1 MLRQF
6 IMSGLM
12 GFIKPDFIICG
23 GVGMQK
29 RIRYIKQIDPKEC
42 GPVCMAMLSDYYG
55 FRVSVSRLR
64 EYGGTDLQGTNIK
77 GIMKIGEYLG
87 LDVKGVRAETPAALF
102 KIELPAIAHII
113 TTEGMAHFIIIEK
126 IKNNKI
132 YIVDPEKG
140 KKKEKLEDFVKY
152 WTGVLL
158 LVKKNQ
164 HFKKGDESI
173 KFLPM
178 IFKLLKPNR
187 GLILGIFTASL
198 FLNVCGFI
206 SAFYF
211 KFLVDDIVPN
221 GLIKNLHIISIGI
234 ILVYIIQNILSFAR
248 AQLTLYLGMRTD
260 ETLMIGYYKHVLNL
274 PMNFFETRKIGEI
287 LSRFMDASK
296 IRDAIASAVVITLMD
311 VVMLIVGSIILYIQS
326 TTLFLITL
334 LAVPIYILLAYSF
347 QKNYNKYN
355 EEQME
360 ENAKLN
366 SYLVESVR
374 GISTIRSYT
383 GEREV
388 FIKVERYF
396 MGVLKK
402 VFKLGKYTNIQSA
415 IKGFLDSAISL
426 FILWIGSTFVI
437 ERVMTLGELLTFNAL
452 VIYFLGPIE
461 RIIELQPKLQS
472 ANIAAKRLGEILEL
486 RTEDESQ
493 YGNSINTTVIDRYS
507 QLQQYWDIKNVSFGY
522 GNRGKVL
529 KNLNFKI
536 YPKEYIAFVGESGS
550 GKSTIA
556 KLLVS
561 YYQPDEGQII
571 VNGTKLEDINKK
583 YLRSKISYVTQNSFF
598 FSASIRENLLYGID
612 SINSEE
618 RIIEACKNV
627 EIHDF
632 IENLPG
638 KYDTILEENGSN
650 LSGGQLQRLAIA
662 KALLKQPYLLILDEA
677 TSALDSTTEQKIIK
691 NLRNLKFKIGYGIEE
706 KPTIITIAHRL
717 STIKHADKIIVLKGG
732 QIIETGSH
740 NDLLNNKN
748 EYYELWKNQ
757 EI

>member
-1 MLRQF
+1 
-6 IMSGLM
+6 MSGLIS
-12 GFIKPDFIICG
+12 FIKPDFIIYG
-23 GVGMQK
+23 GIGMRK
-29 RIRYIKQIDPKEC
+29 KVKYIKQIDPKEC
-42 GPVCMAMLSDYYG
+42 GPVCMAMISDYYG
-55 FRVSVSRLR
+55 FRVSVSKLR

-77 GIMKIGEYLG
+77 GIIKIGEYLG
-87 LDVKGVRAETPAALF
+87 LDVKGVRAETPTALF

-113 TTEGMAHFIIIEK
+113 TTEGMTHFIIIEK

-132 YIVDPEKG
+132 YIVDPAKG

-152 WTGVLL
+152 WTGILL
-158 LVKKNQ
+158 LIKRNQ
-164 HFKKGDESI
+164 NFKKGDESI

-178 IFKLLKPNR
+178 IFRLLRPNKW
-187 GLILGIFTASL
+187 LILGIFIASL
-198 FLNVCGFI
+198 FLNLCGFV
-206 SAFYF
+206 STFYF
-211 KFLVDDIVPN
+211 KFLVDAIVPN
-221 GLIKNLHIISIGI
+221 GLIKSLHIISIGVLLI
-234 ILVYIIQNILSFAR
+234 YIIQNILSFAR
-248 AQLTLYLGMRTD
+248 SQLTLYLGMRTD
-260 ETLMIGYYKHVLNL
+260 KALMVGYYNHVLSL
-274 PMNFFETRKIGEI
+274 PINFFETRKTGEI
-287 LSRFMDASK
+287 ISRFMDANK
-296 IRDAIASAVVITLMD
+296 IRDAVASAVVIALMD
-311 VVMLIVGSIILYIQS
+311 VVMLIAGSIILYLVNV
-326 TTLFLITL
+326 TLFLITL

-347 QKNYNKYN
+347 QKKYNKYN

-366 SYLVESVR
+366 SYVVESVR

-388 FIKVERYF
+388 FIKVEHYF
-396 MGVLKK
+396 MEVLKK

-415 IKGFLDSAISL
+415 IKGFLDLAISL
-426 FILWIGSTFVI
+426 FILWMGSQFVI
-437 ERVMTLGELLTFNAL
+437 EGAMTLGELLTFNAL

-472 ANIAAKRLGEILEL
+472 ANIAAKRLGEILDL
-486 RTEDESQ
+486 KAEDDSQ
-493 YGNSINTTVIDRYS
+493 YGNPINTTILDDYS
-507 QLQQYWDIKNVSFGY
+507 QQQQYWDIKNVSFGY

-536 YPKEYIAFVGESGS
+536 YPKEHIAFVGESGS

-561 YYQPDEGQII
+561 YYQPDEGEII
-571 VNGTKLEDINKK
+571 VNGSKLENINKR

-598 FSASIRENLLYGID
+598 FSASIRENLLYGIEF
-612 SINSEE
+612 IPSEE
-618 RIIEACKNV
+618 KIIGACKNA

-632 IENLPG
+632 IEGLPR
-638 KYDTILEENGSN
+638 KYDTILEENGGN

-691 NLRNLKFKIGYGIEE
+691 NLRKLQLKKDNGVEE
-706 KPTIITIAHRL
+706 KPMIITIAHRL
-717 STIKHADKIIVLKGG
+717 STIKHADNIIVLKEGE
-732 QIIETGSH
+732 IIETGSH
-740 NDLLNNKN
+740 DNLLKNKN

-757 EI
+757 EV

>member
-1 MLRQF
+1 MR
-6 IMSGLM
+6 
-12 GFIKPDFIICG
+12 KKVKC
-23 GVGMQK
+23 
-29 RIRYIKQIDPKEC
+29 IKQIDPKEC
-42 GPVCMAMLSDYYG
+42 GPVCMAMISDYYG
-55 FRVSVSRLR
+55 FKVSVSKLR

-77 GIMKIGEYLG
+77 GIIKIGEYLG
-87 LDVKGVRAETPAALF
+87 LDVKGVRAENPAALF
-102 KIELPAIAHII
+102 NIELPAIAHII
-113 TTEGMAHFIIIEK
+113 TTEGMTHFIIIEK

-132 YIVDPEKG
+132 YIVDPAKG
-140 KKKEKLEDFVKY
+140 KKKEELEDFVNY

-158 LVKKNQ
+158 LIKRNQ
-164 HFKKGDESI
+164 NFKKGDESI

-178 IFKLLKPNR
+178 IFRLLRPNR
-187 GLILGIFTASL
+187 CLILGIFIASL
-198 FLNVCGFI
+198 FLNLCGFV
-206 SAFYF
+206 STFYF

-221 GLIKNLHIISIGI
+221 GLIKSLHIISIGI
-234 ILVYIIQNILSFAR
+234 LLIYIIQNILSFVR
-248 AQLTLYLGMRTD
+248 SQLTLYLGMRTD
-260 ETLMIGYYKHVLNL
+260 KTLMVGYYNHVLSL
-274 PMNFFETRKIGEI
+274 PINFFETRKTGEI
-287 LSRFMDASK
+287 LSRFMDANK
-296 IRDAIASAVVITLMD
+296 IRDAVASAVVITLMD
-311 VVMLIVGSIILYIQS
+311 VVMLIVGSIILYLQNV
-326 TTLFLITL
+326 TLFLITL

-347 QKNYNKYN
+347 QKKYNKYN

-388 FIKVERYF
+388 FIKVEHYF
-396 MGVLKK
+396 MEVLKK

-415 IKGFLDSAISL
+415 IKGFLDLAISL
-426 FILWIGSTFVI
+426 FILWMGSKFVI
-437 ERVMTLGELLTFNAL
+437 EGAMTLGELLTFNAL

-472 ANIAAKRLGEILEL
+472 ANIAAKRLGEILDL
-486 RTEDESQ
+486 KAEDDSQ
-493 YGNSINTTVIDRYS
+493 YGNPINTTILDNYL
-507 QLQQYWDIKNVSFGY
+507 QQQQYWDIKNVSFGY
-522 GNRGKVL
+522 GSRGKVL

-536 YPKEYIAFVGESGS
+536 FPKEHIAFVGESGS

-561 YYQPDEGQII
+561 YYQPDEGEII
-571 VNGTKLEDINKK
+571 VNGSKLENINKR

-598 FSASIRENLLYGID
+598 FSASIRENLLYGIE
-612 SINSEE
+612 SVASEE
-618 RIIEACKNV
+618 KIIEACRNA

-632 IENLPG
+632 IEGLPR
-638 KYDTILEENGSN
+638 KYDTILEENGGN

-691 NLRNLKFKIGYGIEE
+691 NLRNLQLKIGNGIEE
-706 KPTIITIAHRL
+706 KPMIITIAHRL
-717 STIKHADKIIVLKGG
+717 STIKHADNIIVLKEGE
-732 QIIETGSH
+732 IIETGSH
-740 NDLLNNKN
+740 DDLLKNKN

-757 EI
+757 EV

>member
-1 MLRQF
+1 
-6 IMSGLM
+6 MSGLIS
-12 GFIKPDFIICG
+12 FIKPDFIIYG
-23 GVGMQK
+23 GIGMRK
-29 RIRYIKQIDPKEC
+29 KVKCIKQIDPKEC
-42 GPVCMAMLSDYYG
+42 GPVCMAMISDYYG
-55 FRVSVSRLR
+55 FKVSVSKLR

-77 GIMKIGEYLG
+77 GIIKIGEYLG
-87 LDVKGVRAETPAALF
+87 LDVKGVRAENPAALF
-102 KIELPAIAHII
+102 NIELPAIAHII
-113 TTEGMAHFIIIEK
+113 TTEGMTHFIIIEK
-126 IKNNKI
+126 IKNKKI
-132 YIVDPEKG
+132 YIVDPAKG
-140 KKKEKLEDFVKY
+140 KKKEELEDFVNY

-158 LVKKNQ
+158 LIKRNQ
-164 HFKKGDESI
+164 NFKKGDESI

-178 IFKLLKPNR
+178 IFRLLRPNR
-187 GLILGIFTASL
+187 WLILGIFIASL
-198 FLNVCGFI
+198 FLNLCGFV
-206 SAFYF
+206 STFYF

-221 GLIKNLHIISIGI
+221 GLIKSLHIISIGI
-234 ILVYIIQNILSFAR
+234 LLIYIIQNILSFAR
-248 AQLTLYLGMRTD
+248 SQLTLYLGMRTD
-260 ETLMIGYYKHVLNL
+260 KTLMVGYYNHVLSL
-274 PMNFFETRKIGEI
+274 PINFFETRKTGEI
-287 LSRFMDASK
+287 LSRFMDANK
-296 IRDAIASAVVITLMD
+296 IRDAVASAVVITLMD
-311 VVMLIVGSIILYIQS
+311 VVMLIVGSIILYLQNV
-326 TTLFLITL
+326 TLFLITL

-347 QKNYNKYN
+347 QKKYNKYN

-388 FIKVERYF
+388 FIKVEHYF
-396 MGVLKK
+396 MEVLKK

-415 IKGFLDSAISL
+415 IKGFLDLAISL
-426 FILWIGSTFVI
+426 FILWMGSKFVI
-437 ERVMTLGELLTFNAL
+437 EGAMTLGELLTFNAL

-472 ANIAAKRLGEILEL
+472 ANIAAKRLGEILDL
-486 RTEDESQ
+486 KAEDDSQ
-493 YGNSINTTVIDRYS
+493 YGNPINTTILDNYL
-507 QLQQYWDIKNVSFGY
+507 QQQQYWDIKNVSFGY

-536 YPKEYIAFVGESGS
+536 YPKEHIAFVGESGS

-561 YYQPDEGQII
+561 YYQPDEGEII
-571 VNGTKLEDINKK
+571 VNGSKLENINKR

-598 FSASIRENLLYGID
+598 FSASIRENLLYGIEF
-612 SINSEE
+612 IPSEE
-618 RIIEACKNV
+618 KIIGACKDA

-632 IENLPG
+632 IEGLPL
-638 KYDTILEENGSN
+638 KYDTILEENGGN

-691 NLRNLKFKIGYGIEE
+691 NLRKLQLKKGNGVEE
-706 KPTIITIAHRL
+706 KPMIITIAHRL
-717 STIKHADKIIVLKGG
+717 STIKHADNIIVLKKGE
-732 QIIETGSH
+732 IIETGSH
-740 NDLLNNKN
+740 DNLLKNKN

-757 EI
+757 EV

>member
-1 MLRQF
+1 
-6 IMSGLM
+6 MSGLIS
-12 GFIKPDFIICG
+12 FIKPDFIIYG
-23 GVGMQK
+23 GIGMRK
-29 RIRYIKQIDPKEC
+29 KVKCIKQIDPKEC
-42 GPVCMAMLSDYYG
+42 GPVCMAMISDYYG
-55 FRVSVSRLR
+55 FKVSVSKLR

-77 GIMKIGEYLG
+77 GIIKIGEYLG
-87 LDVKGVRAETPAALF
+87 LDVKGVRAENPAALF
-102 KIELPAIAHII
+102 NIELPAIAHII
-113 TTEGMAHFIIIEK
+113 TTEGMTHFIIIEK

-132 YIVDPEKG
+132 YIVDPAKG
-140 KKKEKLEDFVKY
+140 KKKEELEDFVNY

-158 LVKKNQ
+158 LIKRNQ
-164 HFKKGDESI
+164 NFKKGDESI

-178 IFKLLKPNR
+178 IFRLLRPNR
-187 GLILGIFTASL
+187 WLILGIFIASL
-198 FLNVCGFI
+198 FLNLCGFV
-206 SAFYF
+206 STFYF

-221 GLIKNLHIISIGI
+221 GLIKSLHIISIGI
-234 ILVYIIQNILSFAR
+234 LLIYIIQNILSFAR
-248 AQLTLYLGMRTD
+248 SQLTLYLGMRTD
-260 ETLMIGYYKHVLNL
+260 KTLMVGYYNHVLSL
-274 PMNFFETRKIGEI
+274 PINFFETRKTGEI
-287 LSRFMDASK
+287 LSRFMDANK
-296 IRDAIASAVVITLMD
+296 IRDAVASAVVITLMD
-311 VVMLIVGSIILYIQS
+311 VVMLIVGSIILYLQNV
-326 TTLFLITL
+326 TLFLITL

-347 QKNYNKYN
+347 QKKYNKYN

-388 FIKVERYF
+388 FIKVEHYF
-396 MGVLKK
+396 MEVLKK

-415 IKGFLDSAISL
+415 IKGFLDLAISL
-426 FILWIGSTFVI
+426 FILWMGSKFVI
-437 ERVMTLGELLTFNAL
+437 EGAMTLGELLTFNAL

-472 ANIAAKRLGEILEL
+472 ANIAAKRLGEILDL
-486 RTEDESQ
+486 KAEDDSQ
-493 YGNSINTTVIDRYS
+493 YGNPINTTILDNYL
-507 QLQQYWDIKNVSFGY
+507 QQQQYWDIKNVSFGY

-536 YPKEYIAFVGESGS
+536 YPKEHIAFVGESGS

-561 YYQPDEGQII
+561 YYQPDEGEII
-571 VNGTKLEDINKK
+571 VNGSKLENINKR

-598 FSASIRENLLYGID
+598 FSASIRENLLYGIEF
-612 SINSEE
+612 IPSEE
-618 RIIEACKNV
+618 KIIGACKDA

-632 IENLPG
+632 IEGLPL
-638 KYDTILEENGSN
+638 KYDTILEENGGN

-691 NLRNLKFKIGYGIEE
+691 NLRKLQLKKGNGVEE
-706 KPTIITIAHRL
+706 KPMIITIAHRL
-717 STIKHADKIIVLKGG
+717 STIKHADNIIVLKKGE
-732 QIIETGSH
+732 IIETGSH
-740 NDLLNNKN
+740 DNLLKNKN

-757 EI
+757 EV

>member
-1 MLRQF
+1 
-6 IMSGLM
+6 MSGLIS
-12 GFIKPDFIICG
+12 FIKPDFIIYG
-23 GVGMQK
+23 GVGMRK
-29 RIRYIKQIDPKEC
+29 KVKCIKQIDPKEC
-42 GPVCMAMLSDYYG
+42 GPVCMAMISDYYG
-55 FRVSVSRLR
+55 FRVSVSKLR

-77 GIMKIGEYLG
+77 GIIKIGEYLG
-87 LDVKGVRAETPAALF
+87 LDVKGVRAETPTALF

-113 TTEGMAHFIIIEK
+113 TTEGMTHFIIIEK

-132 YIVDPEKG
+132 YIVDPAKG

-152 WTGVLL
+152 WTGILL
-158 LVKKNQ
+158 LIKRNQ
-164 HFKKGDESI
+164 NFKKGDESI

-178 IFKLLKPNR
+178 IFRLLRPNKW
-187 GLILGIFTASL
+187 LILGIFIASL
-198 FLNVCGFI
+198 FLNLCGFV
-206 SAFYF
+206 STFYF
-211 KFLVDDIVPN
+211 KFLVDEIVPN
-221 GLIKNLHIISIGI
+221 GLIKSLHIISIGI
-234 ILVYIIQNILSFAR
+234 LLIYIIQNILSFAR
-248 AQLTLYLGMRTD
+248 SQLTLYLGMRTD
-260 ETLMIGYYKHVLNL
+260 KALMVGYYNHVLSL
-274 PMNFFETRKIGEI
+274 PINFFETRKTGEI
-287 LSRFMDASK
+287 ISRFMDANK
-296 IRDAIASAVVITLMD
+296 IRDAVASAVVIALMD
-311 VVMLIVGSIILYIQS
+311 VVMLIAGSIILYLVNV
-326 TTLFLITL
+326 TLFLITL

-347 QKNYNKYN
+347 QKKYNKYN

-366 SYLVESVR
+366 SYVVESVR

-388 FIKVERYF
+388 FIKVEHYF
-396 MGVLKK
+396 IEVLKK

-415 IKGFLDSAISL
+415 IKGFLDLAISL
-426 FILWIGSTFVI
+426 FILWMGSQFVI
-437 ERVMTLGELLTFNAL
+437 EGAMTLGELLTFNAL

-472 ANIAAKRLGEILEL
+472 ANIAAKRLGEILDL
-486 RTEDESQ
+486 KAEDDSQ
-493 YGNSINTTVIDRYS
+493 YGNPINTTILDDYS
-507 QLQQYWDIKNVSFGY
+507 QQQQYWDIKNVSFGY

-536 YPKEYIAFVGESGS
+536 YPKEHIAFVGESGS

-561 YYQPDEGQII
+561 YYQPDEGEII
-571 VNGTKLEDINKK
+571 VNGSKLENINKR

-598 FSASIRENLLYGID
+598 FSASIRENLLYVIEF
-612 SINSEE
+612 IPSEE
-618 RIIEACKNV
+618 KIIGACKNA

-632 IENLPG
+632 IEGLPR
-638 KYDTILEENGSN
+638 KYDTILEENGGN

-691 NLRNLKFKIGYGIEE
+691 NLRKLQLKKDNGVEE
-706 KPTIITIAHRL
+706 KPMIITIAHRL
-717 STIKHADKIIVLKGG
+717 STIKHADNIIVLKEGE
-732 QIIETGSH
+732 IIEAGSH
-740 NDLLNNKN
+740 DNLLKNKN

-757 EI
+757 EV

>member
-1 MLRQF
+1 
-6 IMSGLM
+6 MSGLIS
-12 GFIKPDFIICG
+12 FIKPDFIIYG
-23 GVGMQK
+23 GVGMRK
-29 RIRYIKQIDPKEC
+29 KVKCIKQIDPKEC
-42 GPVCMAMLSDYYG
+42 GPVCMAMISDYYG
-55 FRVSVSRLR
+55 FRVSVSKLR

-77 GIMKIGEYLG
+77 GIIKIGEYLG
-87 LDVKGVRAETPAALF
+87 LDVKGVRAETPTALF

-113 TTEGMAHFIIIEK
+113 TTEGMTHFIIIEK

-132 YIVDPEKG
+132 YIVDPAKG

-152 WTGVLL
+152 WTGILL
-158 LVKKNQ
+158 LIKRNQ
-164 HFKKGDESI
+164 NFKKGDESI

-178 IFKLLKPNR
+178 IFRLLRPNKW
-187 GLILGIFTASL
+187 LILGIFIASL
-198 FLNVCGFI
+198 FLNLCGFV
-206 SAFYF
+206 STFYF
-211 KFLVDDIVPN
+211 KFLVDEIVPN
-221 GLIKNLHIISIGI
+221 GLIKSLHIISIGI
-234 ILVYIIQNILSFAR
+234 LLIYIIQNILSFAR
-248 AQLTLYLGMRTD
+248 SQLTLYLGMRTD
-260 ETLMIGYYKHVLNL
+260 KALMVGYYNHVLSL
-274 PMNFFETRKIGEI
+274 PINFFETRKTGEI
-287 LSRFMDASK
+287 ISRFMDANK
-296 IRDAIASAVVITLMD
+296 IRDAVASAVVIALMD
-311 VVMLIVGSIILYIQS
+311 VVMLIAGSIILYLVNV
-326 TTLFLITL
+326 TLFLITL

-347 QKNYNKYN
+347 QKKYNKYN

-366 SYLVESVR
+366 SYVVESVR

-388 FIKVERYF
+388 FIKVEHYF
-396 MGVLKK
+396 IEVLKK

-415 IKGFLDSAISL
+415 IKGFLDLAISL
-426 FILWIGSTFVI
+426 FILWMGSQFVI
-437 ERVMTLGELLTFNAL
+437 EGAMTLGELLTFNAL

-472 ANIAAKRLGEILEL
+472 ANIAAKRLGEILDL
-486 RTEDESQ
+486 KAEDDSQ
-493 YGNSINTTVIDRYS
+493 YGNPINTTILDDYS
-507 QLQQYWDIKNVSFGY
+507 QQQQYWGIKNVSFGY

-536 YPKEYIAFVGESGS
+536 YPKEHIAFVGESGS

-561 YYQPDEGQII
+561 YYQPDEGEII
-571 VNGTKLEDINKK
+571 VNGSKLENINKR

-598 FSASIRENLLYGID
+598 FSASIRENLLYGIEF
-612 SINSEE
+612 IPSEE
-618 RIIEACKNV
+618 KIIGACKNA

-632 IENLPG
+632 IEGLPR
-638 KYDTILEENGSN
+638 KYDTILEENGGN

-691 NLRNLKFKIGYGIEE
+691 NLRKLQLKKDNGVEE
-706 KPTIITIAHRL
+706 KPMIITIAHRL
-717 STIKHADKIIVLKGG
+717 STIKHADNIIVLKEGE
-732 QIIETGSH
+732 IIEAGSH
-740 NDLLNNKN
+740 DNLLKNKN

-757 EI
+757 EV

>member
-1 MLRQF
+1 MR
-6 IMSGLM
+6 
-12 GFIKPDFIICG
+12 KKVKC
-23 GVGMQK
+23 
-29 RIRYIKQIDPKEC
+29 IKQIDPKEC
-42 GPVCMAMLSDYYG
+42 GPVCMAMISDYYG
-55 FRVSVSRLR
+55 FKVSVSKLR

-77 GIMKIGEYLG
+77 GIIKIGEYLG
-87 LDVKGVRAETPAALF
+87 LDVKGVRAENPAALF
-102 KIELPAIAHII
+102 NIELPAIAHII
-113 TTEGMAHFIIIEK
+113 TTEGMTHFIIIEK

-132 YIVDPEKG
+132 YIVDPAKG
-140 KKKEKLEDFVKY
+140 KKKEELEDFVNY

-158 LVKKNQ
+158 LIKRNQ
-164 HFKKGDESI
+164 NFKKGDESI

-178 IFKLLKPNR
+178 IFRLLRPNR
-187 GLILGIFTASL
+187 WLILGIFIASL
-198 FLNVCGFI
+198 FLNLCGFV
-206 SAFYF
+206 STFYF

-221 GLIKNLHIISIGI
+221 GLIKSLHIISIGI
-234 ILVYIIQNILSFAR
+234 LLIYIIQNILSFVR
-248 AQLTLYLGMRTD
+248 SQLTLYLGMRTD
-260 ETLMIGYYKHVLNL
+260 KTLMVGYYNHVLSL
-274 PMNFFETRKIGEI
+274 PINFFETRKTGEI
-287 LSRFMDASK
+287 LSRFMDANK
-296 IRDAIASAVVITLMD
+296 IRDAVASAVVITLMD
-311 VVMLIVGSIILYIQS
+311 VVMLIVGSIILYLQNV
-326 TTLFLITL
+326 TLFLITL

-347 QKNYNKYN
+347 QKKYNKYN

-388 FIKVERYF
+388 FIKVEHYF
-396 MGVLKK
+396 MEVLKK

-415 IKGFLDSAISL
+415 IKGFLDLAISL
-426 FILWIGSTFVI
+426 FILWMGSKFVI
-437 ERVMTLGELLTFNAL
+437 EGAMTLGELLTFNAL

-472 ANIAAKRLGEILEL
+472 ANIAAKRLGEILDL
-486 RTEDESQ
+486 KAEDDSQ
-493 YGNSINTTVIDRYS
+493 YGNPINTTILDNYL
-507 QLQQYWDIKNVSFGY
+507 QQQQYWDIKNVSFGY
-522 GNRGKVL
+522 GSRGKVL

-536 YPKEYIAFVGESGS
+536 FPKEHIAFVGESGS

-561 YYQPDEGQII
+561 YYQPDEGEII
-571 VNGTKLEDINKK
+571 VNGSKLENINKR

-598 FSASIRENLLYGID
+598 FSASIRENLLYGIE
-612 SINSEE
+612 SVASEE
-618 RIIEACKNV
+618 KIIEACRNA

-632 IENLPG
+632 IEGLPR
-638 KYDTILEENGSN
+638 KYDTILEENGGN

-691 NLRNLKFKIGYGIEE
+691 NLRNLQLKIGNGIEE
-706 KPTIITIAHRL
+706 KPMIITIAHRL
-717 STIKHADKIIVLKGG
+717 STIKHADNIIVLKEGE
-732 QIIETGSH
+732 IIETGSH
-740 NDLLNNKN
+740 DDLLKNKN

-757 EI
+757 EV

>member
-1 MLRQF
+1 MR
-6 IMSGLM
+6 
-12 GFIKPDFIICG
+12 KKVKC
-23 GVGMQK
+23 
-29 RIRYIKQIDPKEC
+29 IKQIDPKEC
-42 GPVCMAMLSDYYG
+42 GPVCMAMISDYYG
-55 FRVSVSRLR
+55 FRVSVSKLR

-77 GIMKIGEYLG
+77 GIIKIGEYLG
-87 LDVKGVRAETPAALF
+87 LDVKGVRAETPTALF

-113 TTEGMAHFIIIEK
+113 TTEGMTHFIIIEK

-132 YIVDPEKG
+132 YIVDPAKG

-152 WTGVLL
+152 WTGILL
-158 LVKKNQ
+158 LIKRNQ
-164 HFKKGDESI
+164 NFKKGDESI

-178 IFKLLKPNR
+178 IFRLLRPNKW
-187 GLILGIFTASL
+187 LILGIFIASL
-198 FLNVCGFI
+198 FLNLCGFV
-206 SAFYF
+206 STFYF
-211 KFLVDDIVPN
+211 KFLVDEIVPN
-221 GLIKNLHIISIGI
+221 GLIKSLHIISIGI
-234 ILVYIIQNILSFAR
+234 LLIYIIQNILSFAR
-248 AQLTLYLGMRTD
+248 SQLTLYLGMRTD
-260 ETLMIGYYKHVLNL
+260 KALMVGYYNHVLSL
-274 PMNFFETRKIGEI
+274 PINFFETRKTGEI
-287 LSRFMDASK
+287 ISRFMDANK
-296 IRDAIASAVVITLMD
+296 IRDAVASAVVIALMD
-311 VVMLIVGSIILYIQS
+311 VVMLIAGSIILYLVNV
-326 TTLFLITL
+326 TLFLITL

-347 QKNYNKYN
+347 QKKYNKYN

-366 SYLVESVR
+366 SYVVESIR

-388 FIKVERYF
+388 FIKVEHYF
-396 MGVLKK
+396 IEVLKK

-415 IKGFLDSAISL
+415 IKGFLDLAISL
-426 FILWIGSTFVI
+426 FILWMGSQFVI
-437 ERVMTLGELLTFNAL
+437 EGAMTLGELLTFNAL

-472 ANIAAKRLGEILEL
+472 ANIAAKRLGEILDL
-486 RTEDESQ
+486 KAEDDSQ
-493 YGNSINTTVIDRYS
+493 YGNPINTTILDDYS
-507 QLQQYWDIKNVSFGY
+507 QQQQYWDIKNVSFGY

-536 YPKEYIAFVGESGS
+536 YPKEHIAFVGESGS

-561 YYQPDEGQII
+561 YYQPDEGEII
-571 VNGTKLEDINKK
+571 VNGSKLENINKR

-598 FSASIRENLLYGID
+598 FSASIRENLLYGIEF
-612 SINSEE
+612 IPSEE
-618 RIIEACKNV
+618 KIIGACKNA

-632 IENLPG
+632 IEGLPR
-638 KYDTILEENGSN
+638 KYDTILEENGGN

-691 NLRNLKFKIGYGIEE
+691 NLRKLQLKKDNGVEE
-706 KPTIITIAHRL
+706 KPMIITIAHRL
-717 STIKHADKIIVLKGG
+717 STIKHADNIIVLKEGE
-732 QIIETGSH
+732 IIEAGSH
-740 NDLLNNKN
+740 DNLLKNKN

>member
-1 MLRQF
+1 
-6 IMSGLM
+6 MSGLIS
-12 GFIKPDFIICG
+12 FIKPDFIIYG
-23 GVGMQK
+23 GIGMRK
-29 RIRYIKQIDPKEC
+29 KVKCIKQIDPKEC
-42 GPVCMAMLSDYYG
+42 GPVCMAMISDYYG
-55 FRVSVSRLR
+55 FKVSVSKLR

-77 GIMKIGEYLG
+77 GIIKIGEYLG
-87 LDVKGVRAETPAALF
+87 LDVKGVRAENPAALF
-102 KIELPAIAHII
+102 NIELPAIAHII
-113 TTEGMAHFIIIEK
+113 TTEGMTHFIIIEK

-132 YIVDPEKG
+132 YIVDPAKG
-140 KKKEKLEDFVKY
+140 KKKEELEDFVNY

-158 LVKKNQ
+158 LIKRNQ
-164 HFKKGDESI
+164 NFKKGDESI

-178 IFKLLKPNR
+178 IFRLLRPNR
-187 GLILGIFTASL
+187 WLILGIFIASL
-198 FLNVCGFI
+198 FLNLCGFV
-206 SAFYF
+206 STFYF

-221 GLIKNLHIISIGI
+221 GLIKSLHIISIGI
-234 ILVYIIQNILSFAR
+234 LLIYIIQNILSFAR
-248 AQLTLYLGMRTD
+248 SQLTLYLGMRTD
-260 ETLMIGYYKHVLNL
+260 KTLMVGYYNHVLSL
-274 PMNFFETRKIGEI
+274 PINFFETRKTGEI
-287 LSRFMDASK
+287 LSRFMDANK
-296 IRDAIASAVVITLMD
+296 IRDAVASAVVITLMD
-311 VVMLIVGSIILYIQS
+311 VVMLIVGSIILYLQNV
-326 TTLFLITL
+326 TLFLITL

-347 QKNYNKYN
+347 QKKYNKYN

-388 FIKVERYF
+388 FIKVEHYF
-396 MGVLKK
+396 MEVLKK

-415 IKGFLDSAISL
+415 IKGFLDLAISL
-426 FILWIGSTFVI
+426 FILWMGSKFVI
-437 ERVMTLGELLTFNAL
+437 EGAMTLGELLTFNAL

-472 ANIAAKRLGEILEL
+472 ANIAAKRLGEILDL
-486 RTEDESQ
+486 KAEDDSQ
-493 YGNSINTTVIDRYS
+493 YGNPINTTILDNYL
-507 QLQQYWDIKNVSFGY
+507 QQQQYWDIKNVSFGY
-522 GNRGKVL
+522 GSRGKVL

-536 YPKEYIAFVGESGS
+536 FPKEHIAFVGESGS

-561 YYQPDEGQII
+561 YYQPDEGEII
-571 VNGTKLEDINKK
+571 VNGSKLENINKR

-598 FSASIRENLLYGID
+598 FSASIRENLLYGIE
-612 SINSEE
+612 SVASEE
-618 RIIEACKNV
+618 KIIEACRNA

-632 IENLPG
+632 IEGLPL
-638 KYDTILEENGSN
+638 KYDTILEENGGN

-691 NLRNLKFKIGYGIEE
+691 NLRNLQLKIGNGIEE
-706 KPTIITIAHRL
+706 KPMIITIAHRL
-717 STIKHADKIIVLKGG
+717 STIKHADNIIVLKEGE
-732 QIIETGSH
+732 IIETGSH
-740 NDLLNNKN
+740 DDLLKNKN

-757 EI
+757 EV

>member
-1 MLRQF
+1 
-6 IMSGLM
+6 MSGLIS
-12 GFIKPDFIICG
+12 FIKPDFIIYG
-23 GVGMQK
+23 GVGMRK
-29 RIRYIKQIDPKEC
+29 KVKCIKQIDPKEC
-42 GPVCMAMLSDYYG
+42 GPVCMAMISDYYG
-55 FRVSVSRLR
+55 FRVSVSKLR

-77 GIMKIGEYLG
+77 GIIKIGEYLG
-87 LDVKGVRAETPAALF
+87 LDVKGVRAETPTALF

-113 TTEGMAHFIIIEK
+113 TTEGMTHFIIIEK

-132 YIVDPEKG
+132 YIVDPAKG

-152 WTGVLL
+152 WTGILL
-158 LVKKNQ
+158 LIKRNQ
-164 HFKKGDESI
+164 NFKKGDESI

-178 IFKLLKPNR
+178 IFRLLRPNKW
-187 GLILGIFTASL
+187 LILGIFIASL
-198 FLNVCGFI
+198 FLNLCGFV
-206 SAFYF
+206 STFYF
-211 KFLVDDIVPN
+211 KFLVDEIVPN
-221 GLIKNLHIISIGI
+221 GLIKSLHIISIGI
-234 ILVYIIQNILSFAR
+234 LLIYIIQNILSFAR
-248 AQLTLYLGMRTD
+248 SQLTLYLGMRTD
-260 ETLMIGYYKHVLNL
+260 KALMVGYYNHVLSL
-274 PMNFFETRKIGEI
+274 PINFFETRKTGEI
-287 LSRFMDASK
+287 ISRFMDANK
-296 IRDAIASAVVITLMD
+296 IRDAVASAVVIALMD
-311 VVMLIVGSIILYIQS
+311 VVMLIAGSIILYLVNV
-326 TTLFLITL
+326 TLFLITL

-347 QKNYNKYN
+347 QKKYNKYN

-366 SYLVESVR
+366 SYVVESVR

-388 FIKVERYF
+388 FIKVEHYF
-396 MGVLKK
+396 IEVLKK

-415 IKGFLDSAISL
+415 IKGFLDLAISL
-426 FILWIGSTFVI
+426 FILWMGSQFVI
-437 ERVMTLGELLTFNAL
+437 EGAMTLGELLTFNAL

-472 ANIAAKRLGEILEL
+472 ANIAAKRLGEILDL
-486 RTEDESQ
+486 KAEDDSQ
-493 YGNSINTTVIDRYS
+493 YGNPINTTILDDYS
-507 QLQQYWDIKNVSFGY
+507 QQQQYWDIKNVSFGY

-536 YPKEYIAFVGESGS
+536 YPKEHIAFVGESGS

-561 YYQPDEGQII
+561 YYQPDEGEII
-571 VNGTKLEDINKK
+571 VNGSKLENINKR

-598 FSASIRENLLYGID
+598 FSASIRENLLYGLEFIP
-612 SINSEE
+612 SEE
-618 RIIEACKNV
+618 KIIGACKNA

-632 IENLPG
+632 IEGLPR
-638 KYDTILEENGSN
+638 KYDTILEENGGN

-691 NLRNLKFKIGYGIEE
+691 NLRKLQLKKDNGVEE
-706 KPTIITIAHRL
+706 KPMIITIAHRL
-717 STIKHADKIIVLKGG
+717 STIKHADNIIVLKEGE
-732 QIIETGSH
+732 IIEAGSH
-740 NDLLNNKN
+740 DNLLKNKN

-757 EI
+757 EV

>member
-1 MLRQF
+1 
-6 IMSGLM
+6 MSGLIS
-12 GFIKPDFIICG
+12 FIKPDFIIYG
-23 GVGMQK
+23 GVGMRK
-29 RIRYIKQIDPKEC
+29 KVKCIKQIDPKEC
-42 GPVCMAMLSDYYG
+42 GPVCMAMISDYYG
-55 FRVSVSRLR
+55 FRVSVSKLR

-77 GIMKIGEYLG
+77 GIIKIGEYLG
-87 LDVKGVRAETPAALF
+87 LDVKGVRAETPTALF

-113 TTEGMAHFIIIEK
+113 TTEGMTHFIIIEK

-132 YIVDPEKG
+132 YIVDPAKG

-152 WTGVLL
+152 WTGILL
-158 LVKKNQ
+158 LIKRNQ
-164 HFKKGDESI
+164 NFKKGDESI

-178 IFKLLKPNR
+178 IFRLLRPNKW
-187 GLILGIFTASL
+187 LILGIFIASL
-198 FLNVCGFI
+198 FLNLCGFV
-206 SAFYF
+206 STFYF
-211 KFLVDDIVPN
+211 KFLVDEIVPN
-221 GLIKNLHIISIGI
+221 GLIKSLHIISIGI
-234 ILVYIIQNILSFAR
+234 LLIYIIQNILSFAR
-248 AQLTLYLGMRTD
+248 SQLTLYLGMRTD
-260 ETLMIGYYKHVLNL
+260 KALMVGYYNHVLSL
-274 PMNFFETRKIGEI
+274 PINFFETRKTGEI
-287 LSRFMDASK
+287 ISRFMDANK
-296 IRDAIASAVVITLMD
+296 IRDAVASAVVIALMD
-311 VVMLIVGSIILYIQS
+311 VVMLIAGSIILYLVNV
-326 TTLFLITL
+326 TLFLITL

-347 QKNYNKYN
+347 QKKYNKYN

-366 SYLVESVR
+366 SYVVESIR

-388 FIKVERYF
+388 FIKVEHYF
-396 MGVLKK
+396 IEVLKK

-415 IKGFLDSAISL
+415 IKGFLDLAISL
-426 FILWIGSTFVI
+426 FILWMGSQFVI
-437 ERVMTLGELLTFNAL
+437 EGAMTLGELLTFNAL

-472 ANIAAKRLGEILEL
+472 ANIAAKRLGEILDL
-486 RTEDESQ
+486 KAEDDSQ
-493 YGNSINTTVIDRYS
+493 YGNPINTTILDDYS
-507 QLQQYWDIKNVSFGY
+507 QQQQYWDIKNVSFGY

-536 YPKEYIAFVGESGS
+536 YPKEHIAFVGESGS

-561 YYQPDEGQII
+561 YYQPDEGEII
-571 VNGTKLEDINKK
+571 VNGSKLENINKR

-598 FSASIRENLLYGID
+598 FSASIRENLLYGIEF
-612 SINSEE
+612 IPSEE
-618 RIIEACKNV
+618 KIIGACKNA

-632 IENLPG
+632 IEGLPR
-638 KYDTILEENGSN
+638 KYDTILEENGGN

-691 NLRNLKFKIGYGIEE
+691 NLRKLQLKKDNGVEE
-706 KPTIITIAHRL
+706 KPMIITIAHRL
-717 STIKHADKIIVLKGG
+717 STIKHADNIIVLKEGE
-732 QIIETGSH
+732 IIEAGSH
-740 NDLLNNKN
+740 DNLLKNKN

>member
-1 MLRQF
+1 
-6 IMSGLM
+6 MSGLIS
-12 GFIKPDFIICG
+12 FIKPDFIIYG
-23 GVGMQK
+23 GIGMRK
-29 RIRYIKQIDPKEC
+29 KVKCIKQIDPKEC
-42 GPVCMAMLSDYYG
+42 GPVCMAMISDYYG
-55 FRVSVSRLR
+55 FKVSVSKLR

-77 GIMKIGEYLG
+77 GIIKIGEYLG
-87 LDVKGVRAETPAALF
+87 LDVKGVRAENPAALF
-102 KIELPAIAHII
+102 NIELPAIAHII
-113 TTEGMAHFIIIEK
+113 TTEGMTHFIIIEK

-132 YIVDPEKG
+132 YIVDPAKG
-140 KKKEKLEDFVKY
+140 KKKEELEDFVNY

-158 LVKKNQ
+158 LIKRNQ
-164 HFKKGDESI
+164 NFKKGDESI

-178 IFKLLKPNR
+178 IFRLLRPNR
-187 GLILGIFTASL
+187 WLILGIFIASL
-198 FLNVCGFI
+198 FLNLCGFV
-206 SAFYF
+206 STFYF

-221 GLIKNLHIISIGI
+221 GLIKSLHIISIGI
-234 ILVYIIQNILSFAR
+234 LLIYIIQNILSFVR
-248 AQLTLYLGMRTD
+248 SQLTLYLGMRTD
-260 ETLMIGYYKHVLNL
+260 KTLMVGYYNHVLSL
-274 PMNFFETRKIGEI
+274 PINFFETRKTGEI
-287 LSRFMDASK
+287 LSRFMDANK
-296 IRDAIASAVVITLMD
+296 IRDAVASAVVITLMD
-311 VVMLIVGSIILYIQS
+311 VVMLIVGSIILYLQNV
-326 TTLFLITL
+326 TLFLITL

-347 QKNYNKYN
+347 QKKYNKYN

-388 FIKVERYF
+388 FIKVEHYF
-396 MGVLKK
+396 MEVLKK

-415 IKGFLDSAISL
+415 IKGFLDLAISL
-426 FILWIGSTFVI
+426 FILWMGSKFVI
-437 ERVMTLGELLTFNAL
+437 EGAMTLGELLTFNAL

-472 ANIAAKRLGEILEL
+472 ANIAAKRLGEILDL
-486 RTEDESQ
+486 KAEDDSQ
-493 YGNSINTTVIDRYS
+493 YGNPINTTILDNYL
-507 QLQQYWDIKNVSFGY
+507 QQQQYWDIKNVSFGY
-522 GNRGKVL
+522 GSRGKVL

-536 YPKEYIAFVGESGS
+536 FPKEHIAFVGESGS

-561 YYQPDEGQII
+561 YYQPDEGEII
-571 VNGTKLEDINKK
+571 VNGSKLENINKR

-598 FSASIRENLLYGID
+598 FSASIRENLLYGIE
-612 SINSEE
+612 SVASEE
-618 RIIEACKNV
+618 KIIEACRNA

-632 IENLPG
+632 IEGLPR
-638 KYDTILEENGSN
+638 KYDTILEENGGN

-691 NLRNLKFKIGYGIEE
+691 NLRNLQLKIGNGIEE
-706 KPTIITIAHRL
+706 KPMIITIAHRL
-717 STIKHADKIIVLKGG
+717 STIKHADNIIVLKEGE
-732 QIIETGSH
+732 IIETGSH
-740 NDLLNNKN
+740 DDLLKNKN

-757 EI
+757 EV

>member
-1 MLRQF
+1 
-6 IMSGLM
+6 MSGLIS
-12 GFIKPDFIICG
+12 FIKPDFIIYG
-23 GVGMQK
+23 GVGMRK
-29 RIRYIKQIDPKEC
+29 KVKCIKQIDPKEC
-42 GPVCMAMLSDYYG
+42 GPVCMAMISDYYG
-55 FRVSVSRLR
+55 FRVSVSKLR

-77 GIMKIGEYLG
+77 GIIKIGEYLG
-87 LDVKGVRAETPAALF
+87 LDVKGVRAETPTALF

-113 TTEGMAHFIIIEK
+113 TTEGMTHFIIIEK

-132 YIVDPEKG
+132 YIVDPAKG

-152 WTGVLL
+152 WTGILL
-158 LVKKNQ
+158 LIKRNQ
-164 HFKKGDESI
+164 NFKKGDESI

-178 IFKLLKPNR
+178 IFRLLRPNKW
-187 GLILGIFTASL
+187 LILGIFIASL
-198 FLNVCGFI
+198 FLNLCGFV
-206 SAFYF
+206 STFYF
-211 KFLVDDIVPN
+211 KFLVDEIVPN
-221 GLIKNLHIISIGI
+221 GLIKSLHIISIGI
-234 ILVYIIQNILSFAR
+234 LLIYIIQNILSFAR
-248 AQLTLYLGMRTD
+248 SQLTLYLGMRTD
-260 ETLMIGYYKHVLNL
+260 KALMVGYYNHVLSL
-274 PMNFFETRKIGEI
+274 PINFFETRKTGEI
-287 LSRFMDASK
+287 ISRFMDANK
-296 IRDAIASAVVITLMD
+296 IRDAVASAVVIALMD
-311 VVMLIVGSIILYIQS
+311 VVMLIAGSIILYLVNV
-326 TTLFLITL
+326 TLFLITL

-347 QKNYNKYN
+347 QKKYNKYN

-366 SYLVESVR
+366 SYVVESVR

-388 FIKVERYF
+388 FIKVEHYF
-396 MGVLKK
+396 IEVLKK

-415 IKGFLDSAISL
+415 IKGFLDLAISL
-426 FILWIGSTFVI
+426 FILWMGSQFVI
-437 ERVMTLGELLTFNAL
+437 EGAMTLGELLTFNAL

-472 ANIAAKRLGEILEL
+472 ANIAAKRLGEILDL
-486 RTEDESQ
+486 KAEDDSQ
-493 YGNSINTTVIDRYS
+493 YGNPINTTILDDYS
-507 QLQQYWDIKNVSFGY
+507 QQQQYWDIKNVSFGY

-536 YPKEYIAFVGESGS
+536 YPKEHIAFVGESGS

-561 YYQPDEGQII
+561 YYQPDEGEII
-571 VNGTKLEDINKK
+571 VNGSKLENINKR

-598 FSASIRENLLYGID
+598 FSASIRENLLYGIEF
-612 SINSEE
+612 IPSEE
-618 RIIEACKNV
+618 KIIGACKNA

-632 IENLPG
+632 IEGLPR
-638 KYDTILEENGSN
+638 KYDTILEENGGN

-691 NLRNLKFKIGYGIEE
+691 NLRKLQLKKDNGVEE
-706 KPTIITIAHRL
+706 KPMIITIAHRL
-717 STIKHADKIIVLKGG
+717 STIKHADNIIVLKEGE
-732 QIIETGSH
+732 IIEAGSH
-740 NDLLNNKN
+740 DNLLKNKN

-757 EI
+757 EV

>member
-1 MLRQF
+1 
-6 IMSGLM
+6 MSGLIS
-12 GFIKPDFIICG
+12 FIKPDFIIYG
-23 GVGMQK
+23 GVGMRK
-29 RIRYIKQIDPKEC
+29 KVKCIKQIDPKEC
-42 GPVCMAMLSDYYG
+42 GPVCMAMISDYYG
-55 FRVSVSRLR
+55 FRVSVSKLR

-77 GIMKIGEYLG
+77 GIIKIGEYLG
-87 LDVKGVRAETPAALF
+87 LDVKGVRAETPTALF

-113 TTEGMAHFIIIEK
+113 TTEGMTHFIIIEK

-132 YIVDPEKG
+132 YIVDPAKG

-152 WTGVLL
+152 WTGILL
-158 LVKKNQ
+158 LIKRNQ
-164 HFKKGDESI
+164 NFKKGDESI

-178 IFKLLKPNR
+178 IFRLLRPNKW
-187 GLILGIFTASL
+187 LILGIFIASL
-198 FLNVCGFI
+198 FLNLCGFV
-206 SAFYF
+206 STFYF
-211 KFLVDDIVPN
+211 KFLVDEIVPN
-221 GLIKNLHIISIGI
+221 GLIKSLHIISIGI
-234 ILVYIIQNILSFAR
+234 LLIYIIQNILSFAR
-248 AQLTLYLGMRTD
+248 SQLTLYLGMRTD
-260 ETLMIGYYKHVLNL
+260 KALMVGYYNHVLSL
-274 PMNFFETRKIGEI
+274 PINFFETRKTGEI
-287 LSRFMDASK
+287 ISRFMDANK
-296 IRDAIASAVVITLMD
+296 IRDAVASAVVIALMD
-311 VVMLIVGSIILYIQS
+311 VVMLIAGSIILYLVNV
-326 TTLFLITL
+326 TLFLITL

-347 QKNYNKYN
+347 QKKYNKYN

-366 SYLVESVR
+366 SYVVESVR

-388 FIKVERYF
+388 FIKVEHYF
-396 MGVLKK
+396 IEVLKK

-415 IKGFLDSAISL
+415 IKGFLDLAISL
-426 FILWIGSTFVI
+426 FILWMGSQFVI
-437 ERVMTLGELLTFNAL
+437 EGAMTLGELLTFNAL

-472 ANIAAKRLGEILEL
+472 ANIAAKRLGEILDL
-486 RTEDESQ
+486 KAEDDSQ
-493 YGNSINTTVIDRYS
+493 YGNPINTTILDDYS
-507 QLQQYWDIKNVSFGY
+507 QQQQYWDIKNVSFGY

-536 YPKEYIAFVGESGS
+536 YPKEHIAFVGESGS

-561 YYQPDEGQII
+561 YYQPDEGEII
-571 VNGTKLEDINKK
+571 VNGSKLENINKR

-598 FSASIRENLLYGID
+598 FSASIRENLLYGIEF
-612 SINSEE
+612 IPSEE
-618 RIIEACKNV
+618 KIIGACKNA

-632 IENLPG
+632 IEGLPR
-638 KYDTILEENGSN
+638 KYDTILEENGGN

-691 NLRNLKFKIGYGIEE
+691 NLRKLQLKKDNGVEE
-706 KPTIITIAHRL
+706 KPMIITIAHRL
-717 STIKHADKIIVLKGG
+717 STIKHADNIIVLKEGE
-732 QIIETGSH
+732 IIETGSH
-740 NDLLNNKN
+740 DNLLKNKN

-757 EI
+757 EV

>member
-1 MLRQF
+1 
-6 IMSGLM
+6 MSGLIS
-12 GFIKPDFIICG
+12 FIKPDFIIYG
-23 GVGMQK
+23 GVGMRK
-29 RIRYIKQIDPKEC
+29 KVKCIKQIDPKEC
-42 GPVCMAMLSDYYG
+42 GPVCMAMISDYYG
-55 FRVSVSRLR
+55 FRVSVSKLR

-77 GIMKIGEYLG
+77 GIIKIGEYLG
-87 LDVKGVRAETPAALF
+87 LDVKGVRAETPTALF

-113 TTEGMAHFIIIEK
+113 TTEGMTHFIIIEK

-132 YIVDPEKG
+132 YIVDPAKG

-152 WTGVLL
+152 WTGILL
-158 LVKKNQ
+158 LIKRNQ
-164 HFKKGDESI
+164 NFKKGDESI

-178 IFKLLKPNR
+178 IFRLLRPNKW
-187 GLILGIFTASL
+187 LILGIFIASL
-198 FLNVCGFI
+198 FLNLCGFV
-206 SAFYF
+206 STFYF
-211 KFLVDDIVPN
+211 KFLVDEIVPN
-221 GLIKNLHIISIGI
+221 GLIKSLHIISIGI
-234 ILVYIIQNILSFAR
+234 LLIYIIQNILSFAR
-248 AQLTLYLGMRTD
+248 SQLTLYLGMRTD
-260 ETLMIGYYKHVLNL
+260 KALMVGYYNHVLSL
-274 PMNFFETRKIGEI
+274 PINFFETRKTGEI
-287 LSRFMDASK
+287 ISRFMDANK
-296 IRDAIASAVVITLMD
+296 IRDAVASAVVIALMD
-311 VVMLIVGSIILYIQS
+311 VVMLIAGSIILYLVNV
-326 TTLFLITL
+326 TLFLITL

-347 QKNYNKYN
+347 QKKYNKYN

-366 SYLVESVR
+366 SYVVESVR

-388 FIKVERYF
+388 FIKVEHYF
-396 MGVLKK
+396 IEVLKK

-415 IKGFLDSAISL
+415 IKGFLDLAISL
-426 FILWIGSTFVI
+426 FILWMGSQFVI
-437 ERVMTLGELLTFNAL
+437 EGAMTLGELLTFNAL

-472 ANIAAKRLGEILEL
+472 ANIAAKRLGEILDL
-486 RTEDESQ
+486 KAEDDSQ
-493 YGNSINTTVIDRYS
+493 YGNPINTTILDDYS
-507 QLQQYWDIKNVSFGY
+507 QQQQYWDIKNVSFRY

-536 YPKEYIAFVGESGS
+536 YPKEHIAFVGESGS

-561 YYQPDEGQII
+561 YYQPDEGEII
-571 VNGTKLEDINKK
+571 VNGSKLENINKR

-598 FSASIRENLLYGID
+598 FSASIRENLLYGIEF
-612 SINSEE
+612 IPSEE
-618 RIIEACKNV
+618 KIIGACKNA

-632 IENLPG
+632 IEGLPR
-638 KYDTILEENGSN
+638 KYDTILEENGGN

-691 NLRNLKFKIGYGIEE
+691 NLRKLQLKKDNGVEE
-706 KPTIITIAHRL
+706 KPMIITIAHRL
-717 STIKHADKIIVLKGG
+717 STIKHADNIIVLKEGE
-732 QIIETGSH
+732 IIEAGSH
-740 NDLLNNKN
+740 DNLLKNKN

-757 EI
+757 EV

>member
-1 MLRQF
+1 MR
-6 IMSGLM
+6 
-12 GFIKPDFIICG
+12 KKVKC
-23 GVGMQK
+23 
-29 RIRYIKQIDPKEC
+29 IKQIDPKEC
-42 GPVCMAMLSDYYG
+42 GPVCMAMISDYYG
-55 FRVSVSRLR
+55 FRVSVSKLR

-77 GIMKIGEYLG
+77 GIIKIGEYLG
-87 LDVKGVRAETPAALF
+87 LDVKGVRAETPTALF

-113 TTEGMAHFIIIEK
+113 TTEGMTHFIIIEK

-132 YIVDPEKG
+132 YIVDPAKG

-152 WTGVLL
+152 WTGILL
-158 LVKKNQ
+158 LIKRNQ
-164 HFKKGDESI
+164 NFKKGDESI

-178 IFKLLKPNR
+178 IFRLLRPNKW
-187 GLILGIFTASL
+187 LILGIFIASL
-198 FLNVCGFI
+198 FLNLCGFV
-206 SAFYF
+206 STFYF
-211 KFLVDDIVPN
+211 KFLVDEIVPN
-221 GLIKNLHIISIGI
+221 GLIKSLHIISIGI
-234 ILVYIIQNILSFAR
+234 LLIYIIQNILSFAR
-248 AQLTLYLGMRTD
+248 SQLTLYLGMRTD
-260 ETLMIGYYKHVLNL
+260 KALMVGYYNHVLSL
-274 PMNFFETRKIGEI
+274 PINFFETRKTGEI
-287 LSRFMDASK
+287 ISRFMDANK
-296 IRDAIASAVVITLMD
+296 IRDAVASAVVIALMD
-311 VVMLIVGSIILYIQS
+311 VVMLIAGSIILYLVNV
-326 TTLFLITL
+326 TLFLITL

-347 QKNYNKYN
+347 QKKYNKYN

-366 SYLVESVR
+366 SYVVESVR

-388 FIKVERYF
+388 FIKVEHYF
-396 MGVLKK
+396 IEVLKK

-415 IKGFLDSAISL
+415 IKGFLDLAISL
-426 FILWIGSTFVI
+426 FILWMGSQFVI
-437 ERVMTLGELLTFNAL
+437 EGAMTLGELLTFNAL

-472 ANIAAKRLGEILEL
+472 ANIAAKRLGEILDL
-486 RTEDESQ
+486 KAEDDSQ
-493 YGNSINTTVIDRYS
+493 YGNPINTTILDDYS
-507 QLQQYWDIKNVSFGY
+507 QQQQYWDIKNVSFGY

-536 YPKEYIAFVGESGS
+536 YPKEHIAFVGESGS

-561 YYQPDEGQII
+561 YYQPDEGEII
-571 VNGTKLEDINKK
+571 VNGSKLENINKR

-598 FSASIRENLLYGID
+598 FSASIRENLLYGIEF
-612 SINSEE
+612 IPSEE
-618 RIIEACKNV
+618 KIIGACKNA

-632 IENLPG
+632 IEGLPR
-638 KYDTILEENGSN
+638 KYDTILEENGGN

-691 NLRNLKFKIGYGIEE
+691 NLRKLQLKKDNGGEE
-706 KPTIITIAHRL
+706 KPMIITIAHRL
-717 STIKHADKIIVLKGG
+717 STIKHADNIIVLKEGE
-732 QIIETGSH
+732 IIEAGSH
-740 NDLLNNKN
+740 DNLLKNKN

-757 EI
+757 EV

>member
-1 MLRQF
+1 
-6 IMSGLM
+6 MSGLIS
-12 GFIKPDFIICG
+12 FIKPDFIIYG
-23 GVGMQK
+23 GIGMRK
-29 RIRYIKQIDPKEC
+29 KIKCIKQIDPKEC
-42 GPVCMAMLSDYYG
+42 GPVCMAMISDYYG
-55 FRVSVSRLR
+55 FRVSVSKLR

-77 GIMKIGEYLG
+77 GIIKIGEYLG
-87 LDVKGVRAETPAALF
+87 LDVKGVRAESPTALF

-113 TTEGMAHFIIIEK
+113 TTEGMTHFIIIEK

-132 YIVDPEKG
+132 HIVDPAKG

-152 WTGVLL
+152 WTGILL
-158 LVKKNQ
+158 LIKRNQ
-164 HFKKGDESI
+164 NFKKGDESI

-178 IFKLLKPNR
+178 IFRLLRPNR
-187 GLILGIFTASL
+187 WLILGIFIASL
-198 FLNVCGFI
+198 FLNLCGFV
-206 SAFYF
+206 STFYF

-221 GLIKNLHIISIGI
+221 GLIKSLHIISIGI
-234 ILVYIIQNILSFAR
+234 LLIYITQNILSFVR
-248 AQLTLYLGMRTD
+248 SQLTLYLAMRTD
-260 ETLMIGYYKHVLNL
+260 KALMVGYYNHVLSL
-274 PMNFFETRKIGEI
+274 PINFFETRKTGEI
-287 LSRFMDASK
+287 LSRFMDANK
-296 IRDAIASAVVITLMD
+296 IRDAVASAVVIALMD
-311 VVMLIVGSIILYIQS
+311 VVMLIAGSIILYLVNVI
-326 TTLFLITL
+326 LFLITL
-334 LAVPIYILLAYSF
+334 LAVPIYISLAYSF
-347 QKNYNKYN
+347 QKKYNKYN

-388 FIKVERYF
+388 FIKVEHYF
-396 MGVLKK
+396 MAVLKK

-415 IKGFLDSAISL
+415 IKGFLDVAISL
-426 FILWIGSTFVI
+426 FILWMGSQFVI
-437 ERVMTLGELLTFNAL
+437 EGAITLGELLTFNAL

-461 RIIELQPKLQS
+461 RIIGLQPKLQS
-472 ANIAAKRLGEILEL
+472 ANIAAKRLGEILDL
-486 RTEDESQ
+486 KAEDDSQ
-493 YGNSINTTVIDRYS
+493 YGNPINTTILDDYS
-507 QLQQYWDIKNVSFGY
+507 QQQQYWDIKNVSFGY

-536 YPKEYIAFVGESGS
+536 YPKEHIAFVGESGS

-561 YYQPDEGQII
+561 YYQPDEGEII
-571 VNGTKLEDINKK
+571 VNGSKLENINKR

-598 FSASIRENLLYGID
+598 FSASIRENLLYGIEF
-612 SINSEE
+612 IPSEE
-618 RIIEACKNV
+618 KIIGACKDA

-632 IENLPG
+632 IEGLPR
-638 KYDTILEENGSN
+638 KYDTILEENGGN

-691 NLRNLKFKIGYGIEE
+691 NLRKLQLKKGNGVEE
-706 KPTIITIAHRL
+706 KPMIITIAHRL
-717 STIKHADKIIVLKGG
+717 STIKHADNIIVLKEGE
-732 QIIETGSH
+732 IIETGSH
-740 NDLLNNKN
+740 DNLLKNKN

-757 EI
+757 EV

>member
-1 MLRQF
+1 
-6 IMSGLM
+6 MSGLIS
-12 GFIKPDFIICG
+12 FIKPDFIIYG
-23 GVGMQK
+23 GIGMRK
-29 RIRYIKQIDPKEC
+29 KVKCIKQIDPKEC
-42 GPVCMAMLSDYYG
+42 GPVFMAMISDYYG
-55 FRVSVSRLR
+55 FKVSVSKLR

-77 GIMKIGEYLG
+77 GIIKIGEYLG
-87 LDVKGVRAETPAALF
+87 LDVKGVRAENPAALF
-102 KIELPAIAHII
+102 NIELPAIAHII
-113 TTEGMAHFIIIEK
+113 TTEGMTHFIIIEK

-132 YIVDPEKG
+132 YIVDPAKG
-140 KKKEKLEDFVKY
+140 KKKEELEDFVNY

-158 LVKKNQ
+158 LIKRNQ
-164 HFKKGDESI
+164 NFKKGDESI

-178 IFKLLKPNR
+178 IFRLLRPNR
-187 GLILGIFTASL
+187 WLILGIFIASL
-198 FLNVCGFI
+198 FLNLCGFV
-206 SAFYF
+206 STFYF

-221 GLIKNLHIISIGI
+221 GLIKSLHIISIGI
-234 ILVYIIQNILSFAR
+234 LLIYIIQNILSFVR
-248 AQLTLYLGMRTD
+248 SQLTLYLGMRTD
-260 ETLMIGYYKHVLNL
+260 KTLMVGYYNHVLSL
-274 PMNFFETRKIGEI
+274 PINFFETRKTGEI
-287 LSRFMDASK
+287 LSRFMDANK
-296 IRDAIASAVVITLMD
+296 IRDAVASAVVITLMD
-311 VVMLIVGSIILYIQS
+311 VVMLIVGSIILYLQNV
-326 TTLFLITL
+326 TLFLITL

-347 QKNYNKYN
+347 QKKYNKYN

-388 FIKVERYF
+388 FIKVEHYF
-396 MGVLKK
+396 MEVLKK

-415 IKGFLDSAISL
+415 IKGFLDLAISL
-426 FILWIGSTFVI
+426 FILWMGSKFVI
-437 ERVMTLGELLTFNAL
+437 EGAMTLGELLTFNAL

-472 ANIAAKRLGEILEL
+472 ANIAAKRLGENLDL
-486 RTEDESQ
+486 KAEDDSQ
-493 YGNSINTTVIDRYS
+493 YGNPINTTILDNYL
-507 QLQQYWDIKNVSFGY
+507 QQQQYWDIKNVSFGY
-522 GNRGKVL
+522 GSRGKVL

-536 YPKEYIAFVGESGS
+536 FPKEHIAFVGESGS

-561 YYQPDEGQII
+561 YYQPDEGEII
-571 VNGTKLEDINKK
+571 VNGSKLENINKR

-598 FSASIRENLLYGID
+598 FSASIRENLLYGIE
-612 SINSEE
+612 SVASEE
-618 RIIEACKNV
+618 KIIEACRNA

-632 IENLPG
+632 IEGLPR
-638 KYDTILEENGSN
+638 KYDTILEENGGN

-691 NLRNLKFKIGYGIEE
+691 NLRNLQLKIGNGIEE
-706 KPTIITIAHRL
+706 KPMIITIAHRL
-717 STIKHADKIIVLKGG
+717 STIKHADNIIVLKEGE
-732 QIIETGSH
+732 IIETGSH
-740 NDLLNNKN
+740 DDLLKNKN

-757 EI
+757 EV

>member
-1 MLRQF
+1 
-6 IMSGLM
+6 MSGLIS
-12 GFIKPDFIICG
+12 FIKPDFIIYG
-23 GVGMQK
+23 GVGMRK
-29 RIRYIKQIDPKEC
+29 KVKCIKQIDPKEC
-42 GPVCMAMLSDYYG
+42 GPVCMAMISDYYG
-55 FRVSVSRLR
+55 FRVSVSKLR

-77 GIMKIGEYLG
+77 GIIKIGEYLG
-87 LDVKGVRAETPAALF
+87 LDVKGVRAETPTALF

-113 TTEGMAHFIIIEK
+113 TTEGMTHFIIIEK

-132 YIVDPEKG
+132 YIVDPAKG

-152 WTGVLL
+152 WTGILL
-158 LVKKNQ
+158 LIKRNQ
-164 HFKKGDESI
+164 NFKKGDESI

-178 IFKLLKPNR
+178 IFRLLRPNKW
-187 GLILGIFTASL
+187 LILGIFIASL
-198 FLNVCGFI
+198 FLNLCGFV
-206 SAFYF
+206 STFYF
-211 KFLVDDIVPN
+211 KFLVDEIVPN
-221 GLIKNLHIISIGI
+221 GLIKSLHIISIGI
-234 ILVYIIQNILSFAR
+234 LLIYIIQNILSFAR
-248 AQLTLYLGMRTD
+248 SQLTLYLGMRTD
-260 ETLMIGYYKHVLNL
+260 KALMVGYYNHVLSL
-274 PMNFFETRKIGEI
+274 PINFFETRKTGEI
-287 LSRFMDASK
+287 ISRFMDANK
-296 IRDAIASAVVITLMD
+296 IRDAVASAVVIALMD
-311 VVMLIVGSIILYIQS
+311 VVMLIAGSIILYLVNV
-326 TTLFLITL
+326 TLFLITL

-347 QKNYNKYN
+347 QKKYNKYN

-366 SYLVESVR
+366 SYVVESVR

-388 FIKVERYF
+388 FIKVEHYF
-396 MGVLKK
+396 IEVLKK

-415 IKGFLDSAISL
+415 IKGFLDLAISL
-426 FILWIGSTFVI
+426 FILWMGSQFVI
-437 ERVMTLGELLTFNAL
+437 EGAMTLGELLTFNAL

-472 ANIAAKRLGEILEL
+472 ANIAAKRLGEILDL
-486 RTEDESQ
+486 KAEDDSQ
-493 YGNSINTTVIDRYS
+493 YGNPINTTILDDYS
-507 QLQQYWDIKNVSFGY
+507 QQQQYWDIKNVSFGY

-536 YPKEYIAFVGESGS
+536 YPKEHIAFVGESGS

-561 YYQPDEGQII
+561 YYQPDEGEII
-571 VNGTKLEDINKK
+571 VNGSKLENINKR

-598 FSASIRENLLYGID
+598 FSASIRENLLYGIEF
-612 SINSEE
+612 IPSEE
-618 RIIEACKNV
+618 KIIGACKNA

-632 IENLPG
+632 IEGLPR
-638 KYDTILEENGSN
+638 KYDTILEENGGN

-691 NLRNLKFKIGYGIEE
+691 NLRKLQLKKDNGVEE
-706 KPTIITIAHRL
+706 KPMIITISHRL
-717 STIKHADKIIVLKGG
+717 STIKHADNIIVLKEGE
-732 QIIETGSH
+732 IIEAGSH
-740 NDLLNNKN
+740 DNLLKNKN

-757 EI
+757 EV

>member
-1 MLRQF
+1 
-6 IMSGLM
+6 MSGLIS
-12 GFIKPDFIICG
+12 FIKPDFIIYG
-23 GVGMQK
+23 GVGMRK
-29 RIRYIKQIDPKEC
+29 KVKCIKQIDPKEC
-42 GPVCMAMLSDYYG
+42 GPVCMAMISDYYG
-55 FRVSVSRLR
+55 FRVSVSKLR

-77 GIMKIGEYLG
+77 GIIKIGEYLG
-87 LDVKGVRAETPAALF
+87 LDVKGVRAETPTALF

-113 TTEGMAHFIIIEK
+113 TTEGMTHFIIIEK

-132 YIVDPEKG
+132 YIVDPAKG

-152 WTGVLL
+152 WTGILL
-158 LVKKNQ
+158 LIKMNQ
-164 HFKKGDESI
+164 NFKKGDESI

-178 IFKLLKPNR
+178 IFRLLRPNKW
-187 GLILGIFTASL
+187 LILGIFIASL
-198 FLNVCGFI
+198 FLNLCGFV
-206 SAFYF
+206 STFYF
-211 KFLVDDIVPN
+211 KFLVDEIVPN
-221 GLIKNLHIISIGI
+221 GLIKSLHIISIGI
-234 ILVYIIQNILSFAR
+234 LLIYIIQNILSFAR
-248 AQLTLYLGMRTD
+248 SQLTLYLGMRTD
-260 ETLMIGYYKHVLNL
+260 KALMVGYYNHVLSL
-274 PMNFFETRKIGEI
+274 PINFFETRKTGEI
-287 LSRFMDASK
+287 ISRFMDANK
-296 IRDAIASAVVITLMD
+296 IRDAVASAVVIALMD
-311 VVMLIVGSIILYIQS
+311 VVMLIAGSIILYLVNV
-326 TTLFLITL
+326 TLFLITL

-347 QKNYNKYN
+347 QKKYNKYN

-366 SYLVESVR
+366 SYVVESVR

-388 FIKVERYF
+388 FIKVEHYF
-396 MGVLKK
+396 IEVLKK

-415 IKGFLDSAISL
+415 IKGFLDLAISL
-426 FILWIGSTFVI
+426 FILWMGSQFVI
-437 ERVMTLGELLTFNAL
+437 EGAMTLGELLTFNAL

-472 ANIAAKRLGEILEL
+472 ANIAAKRLGEILDL
-486 RTEDESQ
+486 KAEDDSQ
-493 YGNSINTTVIDRYS
+493 YGNPINTTILDDYS
-507 QLQQYWDIKNVSFGY
+507 QQQQYWDIKNVSFGY

-536 YPKEYIAFVGESGS
+536 YPKEHIAFVGESGS

-561 YYQPDEGQII
+561 YYQPDEGEII
-571 VNGTKLEDINKK
+571 VNGSKLENINKR

-598 FSASIRENLLYGID
+598 FSASIRENLLYGIEF
-612 SINSEE
+612 IPSEE
-618 RIIEACKNV
+618 KIIGACKNA

-632 IENLPG
+632 IEGLPR
-638 KYDTILEENGSN
+638 KYDTILEENGGN

-691 NLRNLKFKIGYGIEE
+691 NLRKLQLKKDNGVEE
-706 KPTIITIAHRL
+706 KPMIITIAHRL
-717 STIKHADKIIVLKGG
+717 STIKHADNIIVLKEGE
-732 QIIETGSH
+732 IIEAGSH
-740 NDLLNNKN
+740 DNLLKNKN

-757 EI
+757 EV

>member
-1 MLRQF
+1 
-6 IMSGLM
+6 MSGLIS
-12 GFIKPDFIICG
+12 FIKPDFIIYG
-23 GVGMQK
+23 GIGMRK
-29 RIRYIKQIDPKEC
+29 KVKCIKQIDPKEC
-42 GPVCMAMLSDYYG
+42 GPVCMAMISDYYG
-55 FRVSVSRLR
+55 FRVSVSKLR

-77 GIMKIGEYLG
+77 GIIKIGEYLG
-87 LDVKGVRAETPAALF
+87 LDVKGVRAETPTALF

-113 TTEGMAHFIIIEK
+113 TTEGMTHFIIIEK

-132 YIVDPEKG
+132 YIVDPAKG

-152 WTGVLL
+152 WTGILL
-158 LVKKNQ
+158 LIKRNQ
-164 HFKKGDESI
+164 NFKKGDESI

-178 IFKLLKPNR
+178 IFRLLRPNR
-187 GLILGIFTASL
+187 WLILGIFIASL
-198 FLNVCGFI
+198 FLNLCGFV
-206 SAFYF
+206 STFYF

-221 GLIKNLHIISIGI
+221 GLMKSLYTISIGI
-234 ILVYIIQNILSFAR
+234 LLIYIIQNILSFAR
-248 AQLTLYLGMRTD
+248 SQLTLYLGMRTD
-260 ETLMIGYYKHVLNL
+260 KALMVGYYNHVLRL
-274 PMNFFETRKIGEI
+274 PINFFETRKTGEI
-287 LSRFMDASK
+287 LSRFMDANK
-296 IRDAIASAVVITLMD
+296 IRDAVASAVVIALMD
-311 VVMLIVGSIILYIQS
+311 VVMLIAGSIILYLVNV
-326 TTLFLITL
+326 TLFLITL

-347 QKNYNKYN
+347 QKKYNKYN

-388 FIKVERYF
+388 FIKVEHYF
-396 MGVLKK
+396 MEVLKK

-415 IKGFLDSAISL
+415 IKGFLDLAISL
-426 FILWIGSTFVI
+426 FILWMGSQFVI
-437 ERVMTLGELLTFNAL
+437 EGAMTLGELLTFNAL

-472 ANIAAKRLGEILEL
+472 ANIAAKRLGEILDL
-486 RTEDESQ
+486 KVEDDSQ
-493 YGNSINTTVIDRYS
+493 YGNPINTTILDDYS
-507 QLQQYWDIKNVSFGY
+507 QQQQYWDIKNVSFGY

-536 YPKEYIAFVGESGS
+536 YPKEHIAFVGESGS

-561 YYQPDEGQII
+561 YYQPDEGEII
-571 VNGTKLEDINKK
+571 VNGSKLENINKR

-598 FSASIRENLLYGID
+598 FSASIRENLLYGIEF
-612 SINSEE
+612 IPSEE
-618 RIIEACKNV
+618 KIIGACKDA

-632 IENLPG
+632 IEGLPL
-638 KYDTILEENGSN
+638 KYDTILEENGGN

-691 NLRNLKFKIGYGIEE
+691 NLRKLQLKKGNGVEE
-706 KPTIITIAHRL
+706 KPMIITIAHRL
-717 STIKHADKIIVLKGG
+717 STIKHADNIIVLKKGE
-732 QIIETGSH
+732 IIETGSH
-740 NDLLNNKN
+740 DNLLKNKN

-757 EI
+757 EV

>member
-1 MLRQF
+1 MR
-6 IMSGLM
+6 
-12 GFIKPDFIICG
+12 KKVKC
-23 GVGMQK
+23 
-29 RIRYIKQIDPKEC
+29 IKQIDPKEC
-42 GPVCMAMLSDYYG
+42 GPVCMAMISDYYG
-55 FRVSVSRLR
+55 FKVSVSKLR

-77 GIMKIGEYLG
+77 GIIKIGEYLG
-87 LDVKGVRAETPAALF
+87 LDVKGVRAENPAALF
-102 KIELPAIAHII
+102 NIELPAIAHII
-113 TTEGMAHFIIIEK
+113 TTEGMTHFIIIEK

-132 YIVDPEKG
+132 YIVDPAKG
-140 KKKEKLEDFVKY
+140 KKKEELEDFVNY

-158 LVKKNQ
+158 LIKRNQ
-164 HFKKGDESI
+164 NFKKGDESI

-178 IFKLLKPNR
+178 IFRLLRPNR
-187 GLILGIFTASL
+187 CLILGIFIASL
-198 FLNVCGFI
+198 FLNLCGFV
-206 SAFYF
+206 STFYF

-221 GLIKNLHIISIGI
+221 GLIKSLHIISIGI
-234 ILVYIIQNILSFAR
+234 LLIYIIQNILSFAR
-248 AQLTLYLGMRTD
+248 SQLTLYLGMRTD
-260 ETLMIGYYKHVLNL
+260 KTLMVGYYNHVLSL
-274 PMNFFETRKIGEI
+274 PINFFETRKTGEI
-287 LSRFMDASK
+287 LSRFMDANK
-296 IRDAIASAVVITLMD
+296 IRDAVASAVVITLMD
-311 VVMLIVGSIILYIQS
+311 VVMLIVGSIILYLQNV
-326 TTLFLITL
+326 TLFLITL

-347 QKNYNKYN
+347 QKKYNKYN

-388 FIKVERYF
+388 FIKVEHYF
-396 MGVLKK
+396 MEVLKK

-415 IKGFLDSAISL
+415 IKGFLDLAISL
-426 FILWIGSTFVI
+426 FILWMGSKFVI
-437 ERVMTLGELLTFNAL
+437 EGAMTLGELLTFNAL

-472 ANIAAKRLGEILEL
+472 ANIAAKRLGEILDL
-486 RTEDESQ
+486 KAEDDSQ
-493 YGNSINTTVIDRYS
+493 YGNPINTTILDNYL
-507 QLQQYWDIKNVSFGY
+507 QQQQYWDIKNVSFGY
-522 GNRGKVL
+522 GSRGKVL

-536 YPKEYIAFVGESGS
+536 FPKEHIAFVGESGS

-561 YYQPDEGQII
+561 YYQPDEGEII
-571 VNGTKLEDINKK
+571 VNGSKLENINKR

-598 FSASIRENLLYGID
+598 FSASIRENLLYGIE
-612 SINSEE
+612 SVASEE
-618 RIIEACKNV
+618 KIIEACRNA

-632 IENLPG
+632 IEGLPR
-638 KYDTILEENGSN
+638 KYDTILEENGGN

-691 NLRNLKFKIGYGIEE
+691 NLRNLQLKIGNGIEE
-706 KPTIITIAHRL
+706 KPMIITIAHRL
-717 STIKHADKIIVLKGG
+717 STIKHADNIIVLKEGE
-732 QIIETGSH
+732 IIETGSH
-740 NDLLNNKN
+740 DDLLKNKN

-757 EI
+757 EV

>member
-1 MLRQF
+1 
-6 IMSGLM
+6 MSGLIS
-12 GFIKPDFIICG
+12 FIKPDFIIYG
-23 GVGMQK
+23 GVGMRK
-29 RIRYIKQIDPKEC
+29 KVKCIKQIDPKEC
-42 GPVCMAMLSDYYG
+42 GPVCMAMISDYYG
-55 FRVSVSRLR
+55 FRVSVSKLR

-77 GIMKIGEYLG
+77 GIIKIGEYLG
-87 LDVKGVRAETPAALF
+87 LDVKGVRAETPTALF

-113 TTEGMAHFIIIEK
+113 TTEGMTHFIIIEK

-132 YIVDPEKG
+132 YIVDPAKG

-152 WTGVLL
+152 WTGILL
-158 LVKKNQ
+158 LIKRNQ
-164 HFKKGDESI
+164 NFKKGDESI

-178 IFKLLKPNR
+178 IFRLLRPNKW
-187 GLILGIFTASL
+187 LILGIFIASL
-198 FLNVCGFI
+198 FLNLCGFV
-206 SAFYF
+206 STFYF
-211 KFLVDDIVPN
+211 KFLVDEIVPN
-221 GLIKNLHIISIGI
+221 GLIKSLHIISIGI
-234 ILVYIIQNILSFAR
+234 LLIYIIQNILSFAR
-248 AQLTLYLGMRTD
+248 SQLTLYLGMRTD
-260 ETLMIGYYKHVLNL
+260 KALMVGYYNHVLSL
-274 PMNFFETRKIGEI
+274 PINFFETRKTGEI
-287 LSRFMDASK
+287 ISRFMDANK
-296 IRDAIASAVVITLMD
+296 IRDAVASAVVIALMD
-311 VVMLIVGSIILYIQS
+311 VVMLIAGSIILYLVNV
-326 TTLFLITL
+326 TLFLITL

-347 QKNYNKYN
+347 QKKYNKYN

-366 SYLVESVR
+366 SYVVESVR

-388 FIKVERYF
+388 FIKVEHYF
-396 MGVLKK
+396 IEVLKK

-415 IKGFLDSAISL
+415 IKGFLDLAISL
-426 FILWIGSTFVI
+426 FILWMGSQFVI
-437 ERVMTLGELLTFNAL
+437 EGAMTLGELLTFNAL

-472 ANIAAKRLGEILEL
+472 ANIAAKRLGEILDL
-486 RTEDESQ
+486 KAEDDSQ
-493 YGNSINTTVIDRYS
+493 YGNPINTTILDDYS
-507 QLQQYWDIKNVSFGY
+507 QQQQYWDIKNVSFGY

-536 YPKEYIAFVGESGS
+536 YPKEHIAFVGESGS

-561 YYQPDEGQII
+561 YYQPDEGEII
-571 VNGTKLEDINKK
+571 VNGSKLENINKR

-598 FSASIRENLLYGID
+598 FSASIRENLLYGIEF
-612 SINSEE
+612 IPSEE
-618 RIIEACKNV
+618 KIIGACKNA

-632 IENLPG
+632 IEGLPR
-638 KYDTILEENGSN
+638 KYDTILEENGGN

-691 NLRNLKFKIGYGIEE
+691 NLQKLQLKKDNGVEE
-706 KPTIITIAHRL
+706 KPMIITIAHRL
-717 STIKHADKIIVLKGG
+717 STIKHADNIIVLKEGE
-732 QIIETGSH
+732 IIETGSH
-740 NDLLNNKN
+740 DNLLKNKN

-757 EI
+757 EV

>member
-1 MLRQF
+1 MR
-6 IMSGLM
+6 
-12 GFIKPDFIICG
+12 KKVKC
-23 GVGMQK
+23 
-29 RIRYIKQIDPKEC
+29 IKQIDPKEC
-42 GPVCMAMLSDYYG
+42 GPVCMAMISDYYG
-55 FRVSVSRLR
+55 FRVSVSKLR

-77 GIMKIGEYLG
+77 GIIKIGEYLG
-87 LDVKGVRAETPAALF
+87 LDVKGVRAETPTALF

-113 TTEGMAHFIIIEK
+113 TTEGMTHFIIIEK

-132 YIVDPEKG
+132 YIVDPAKG

-152 WTGVLL
+152 WTGILL
-158 LVKKNQ
+158 LIKRNQ
-164 HFKKGDESI
+164 NFKKGDESI

-178 IFKLLKPNR
+178 IFRLLRPNKW
-187 GLILGIFTASL
+187 LILGIFIASL
-198 FLNVCGFI
+198 FLNLCGFV
-206 SAFYF
+206 STFYF
-211 KFLVDDIVPN
+211 KFLVDEIVPN
-221 GLIKNLHIISIGI
+221 GLIKSLHIISIGI
-234 ILVYIIQNILSFAR
+234 LLIYIIQNILSFAR
-248 AQLTLYLGMRTD
+248 SQLTLYLGMRTD
-260 ETLMIGYYKHVLNL
+260 KALMVGYYNHVLSL
-274 PMNFFETRKIGEI
+274 PINFFETRKTGEI
-287 LSRFMDASK
+287 ISRFMDANK
-296 IRDAIASAVVITLMD
+296 IRDAVASAVVIALMD
-311 VVMLIVGSIILYIQS
+311 VVMLIAGSIILYLVNV
-326 TTLFLITL
+326 TLFLITL

-347 QKNYNKYN
+347 QKKYNKYN

-366 SYLVESVR
+366 SYVVESVR

-388 FIKVERYF
+388 FIKVEHYF
-396 MGVLKK
+396 IEVLKK

-415 IKGFLDSAISL
+415 IKGFLDLAISL
-426 FILWIGSTFVI
+426 FILWMGSQFVI
-437 ERVMTLGELLTFNAL
+437 EGAMTLGELLTFNAL

-472 ANIAAKRLGEILEL
+472 ANIAAKRLGEILDL
-486 RTEDESQ
+486 KAEDDSQ
-493 YGNSINTTVIDRYS
+493 YGNPINTTILDDYS
-507 QLQQYWDIKNVSFGY
+507 QQQQYWDIKNVSFGY

-536 YPKEYIAFVGESGS
+536 YPKEHIAFVGESGS

-561 YYQPDEGQII
+561 YYQPDEGEII
-571 VNGTKLEDINKK
+571 VNGSKLENINKR

-598 FSASIRENLLYGID
+598 FSASIRENLLYGIEF
-612 SINSEE
+612 IPSEE
-618 RIIEACKNV
+618 KIIGACKNA

-632 IENLPG
+632 IEGLPR
-638 KYDTILEENGSN
+638 KYDTILEENGGN

-691 NLRNLKFKIGYGIEE
+691 NLRKLQLKKDNGVEE
-706 KPTIITIAHRL
+706 KPMIITIAHRL
-717 STIKHADKIIVLKGG
+717 STIKHADNIIVLKEGE
-732 QIIETGSH
+732 IIEAGSH
-740 NDLLNNKN
+740 DNLLKNKN

-757 EI
+757 EV